1 MRIMFLTTILSLMMV
16 AFIVTIEAT
25 TKQMTGVH
33 LKVVAY
39 NVSYKL

>member
-1 MRIMFLTTILSLMMV
+1 MYRIMFLTTSLMMV

-25 TKQMTGVH
+25 TKQMTGIH